1 MKNAINLLDRNMIS
15 FDLGVAVVIFPF
27 SERKDLLKKRNLIA
41 KERKLSTAT
50 NNIDSNKT
58 WTTENQDQNAF

>member
-1 MKNAINLLDRNMIS
+1 MIS
-15 FDLGVAVVIFPF
+15 FDLGVAVVIFSF

>member
-15 FDLGVAVVIFPF
+15 FDLGVAVVIFSF

-58 WTTENQDQNAF
+58 WTTENQDQTAF

>member
-15 FDLGVAVVIFPF
+15 FDLGVAVVIFSF
-27 SERKDLLKKRNLIA
+27 SESKDLLKKRNLIA

-58 WTTENQDQNAF
+58 RTTEKQDQNAF